1 MQLSPFYGTEPVLT
15 LDGDPAEVCS
25 PAVRQRRRLE
35 RLLEGFTPEQWAH
48 PTRCEGWTVRD
59 VVVHLESTNVFW
71 RASIAAGVAGAPTQ
85 FLATFDPVASPAAY
99 VDHVRDDAQ
108 AVLAKFRE
116 SNDALIALWE
126 SLDDAGWRAPS
137 EAPPGHI
144 SASAVTHHALWD
156 SWVHE
161 RDVLL
166 PLGIDPELHDD
177 EIVACL
183 RYAAAL
189 GPALGRCKGELRHGT
204 LAIDARDPDVSV
216 VVDIGE
222 HVDVRDGDGPADA
235 TLTGDAIELLEAMSF
250 RTTLP
255 VAVATDAE
263 WMLQGLA
270 RLFDL
275 PV

>member
-1 MQLSPFYGTEPVLT
+1 MQLSPLYGAKPVLT
-15 LDGDPAEVCS
+15 LDGDPATVAA
-25 PAVRQRRRLE
+25 PAIRQRRRLAT
-35 RLLEGFTPEQWAH
+35 LLSSLSPDQWSHAS
-48 PTRCEGWTVRD
+48 RCEGWTVRD
-59 VVVHLESTNVFW
+59 VIVHLDSTNFFW
-71 RASIAAGVAGAPTQ
+71 RASIAAGVAGTPTQ
-85 FLATFDPVASPAAY
+85 FLATFDPVASPAAL
-99 VDHVRDDAQ
+99 VDQTPDDAPT
-108 AVLAKFRE
+108 VLAKFVA
-116 SNDALIALWE
+116 STDALVAQWE
-126 SLDDAGWRAPS
+126 SLDAAGWTAQA

-144 SASAVTHHALWD
+144 SVSALSHHALWD

-166 PLGIDPELHDD
+166 PLGIDPELYDD

-183 RYAAAL
+183 RYAAGL

-204 LAIDARDPDVSV
+204 LAVDAHDPDVSV
-216 VVDIGE
+216 VVDIGDQ
-222 HVDVRDGDGPADA
+222 VAVRAGADPADV
-235 TLTGDAIELLEAMSF
+235 TLSGDAVELLEAMSF

-255 VAVATDAE
+255 VSVATESE